1 MSSLKEI
8 HTCTRVGYPFIP
20 AFSLKKG
27 IQCINFVPKLVQLSV
42 CMSVKFYVN
51 VSFSKLL
58 YLHVATSNFVA
69 GYWAQILCDIDPK
82 VKGQIMYFHV
92 NQLQTKLQLHRS
104 HAGQH
109 FCDLDLERSITVFF
123 L

>member
-1 MSSLKEI
+1 MHSGCLSI
-8 HTCTRVGYPFIP
+8 YTSF
-20 AFSLKKG
+20 FFKKG

-51 VSFSKLL
+51 VSLSKLL

-69 GYWAQILCDIDPK
+69 GYWAKILCDIDPK
-82 VKGQIMYFHV
+82 VNGQIMYF
-92 NQLQTKLQLHRS
+92 QLQTKLQLHRS